1 VVLYRFN
8 ADDTE
13 ILKNIPAGWSSTH
26 PNIIGAMHMH
36 YHGCIFYTRA
46 RPLYFL
52 HTCKTIYKTVTIIKK
67 KQVTVQRVVSAVY

>member
-1 VVLYRFN
+1 
-8 ADDTE
+8 
-13 ILKNIPAGWSSTH
+13 
-26 PNIIGAMHMH
+26 MHMH
-36 YHGCIFYTRA
+36 YHVCIFYTRA